1 MTSRTSPLAPAAL
14 LALLAV
20 LALTGCGEN
29 GTTGAPAPTGGGT
42 TGAPT
47 ATGTG
52 TARPAPSGSGGTEY
66 GVERRDITVRP
77 GESFSLTVPSAP
89 TLGEHWYLA
98 DPRPDP
104 AVLAHRG
111 EHTTGEH
118 GRAAGSTGST
128 RSFDFTAL
136 AGGRTTVRLLHCP
149 LHTCTGPGPD
159 DRSTLGP
166 APSGSGS
173 PSPYP
178 TLTADPHS
186 HGAGAGFYVF
196 TITVR

>member
-1 MTSRTSPLAPAAL
+1 MTSRTTRLAPAVL
-14 LALLAV
+14 LAL
-20 LALTGCGEN
+20 LALTGCG
-29 GTTGAPAPTGGGT
+29 TDDGT

-47 ATGTG
+47 PTVGSTSSVRAT
-52 TARPAPSGSGGTEY
+52 PSGGTEY
-66 GVERRDITVRP
+66 GTERRDITVRP
-77 GESFSLTVPSAP
+77 GERFSLTVPSAP
-89 TLGEHWYLA
+89 TLGEQWYLA
-98 DPRPDP
+98 DPRPDK

-111 EHTTGEH
+111 EHTTGDRSE
-118 GRAAGSTGST
+118 ADGSTGST

-136 AGGRTTVRLLHCP
+136 ARGRTTVRLLHCP

-166 APSGSGS
+166 SPSGS

-178 TLTADPHS
+178 TLTADPHA
-186 HGAGAGFYVF
+186 HGAGAGYYVF